1 LIHPPKPLL
10 VEGRTE
16 QSSLQEDLVVW
27 VLVGLAL
34 VLLSV
39 PLYSFFVGGL

>member
-1 LIHPPKPLL
+1 LIHPPTPLL
-10 VEGRTE
+10 EGRTE
-16 QSSLQEDLVVW
+16 QSSVQEDLVVW